1 MKLRLF
7 FTTILVPVDY
17 AMLVAAAFAAYFL
30 RFASGVVEI
39 RPAVSIIPYNWYFL
53 LSLTVPVSW
62 LLIFAITGL
71 YKMEERR
78 FFDDIPKIILACST
92 GVMFVIALI
101 FFNREFFASRFVVL
115 AAWILSIIFVFF
127 GRALVNFIQ
136 HQFKK
141 RGHGA
146 VGVVI
151 LGSGKIAE
159 ILALEYEKNRV
170 LGRKVAASFMVF
182 NEETK
187 NKLKNMRE
195 AGAVEELICAGE
207 LEKSLYNET
216 LRFAEENSL
225 RFKYAADVFS
235 SVFKNLALATVA
247 GVPLV
252 EVRRTRL
259 DGWARIYKRI
269 FDIVGSSV
277 LIVISSPVM
286 AAVALAVKF
295 DKKNPGPVF
304 WSRLDDGSP
313 VKRVGEG
320 GKLFNYFKFRS
331 MRHNTHNM
339 RYNELA
345 GENARLGTPM
355 VKIPNDPRVTGIGHF
370 IRRYSFDELSE
381 FFLVLKGDMS
391 LVGPRPHLPEEVAK
405 YLGHHKKVLSIKPGI
420 TGLAQI
426 SGRADL
432 AFEEEVGL
440 DNYYIENWSLWMDLY
455 VLLKTPFVV
464 LSKKGA
470 Y

>member
-1 MKLRLF
+1 
-7 FTTILVPVDY
+7 
-17 AMLVAAAFAAYFL
+17 MLVAAAFAAYFL
-30 RFASGVVEI
+30 RFSSGFVEI
-39 RPAVSIIPYNWYFL
+39 RPAVSVIPFDWYFL
-53 LSLTVPVSW
+53 LSFTVPVAW
-62 LLIFAITGL
+62 LLIFAIAGL

-78 FFDDIPKIILACST
+78 FFDDIPKIIFACST
-92 GVMFVIALI
+92 GIMFVIALI

-115 AAWILSIIFVFF
+115 AAWVLAIVFVLF

-136 HQFKK
+136 YQFKK
-141 RGHGA
+141 RGYGA
-146 VGVVI
+146 TRVVV

-159 ILALEYEKNRV
+159 ILAAEYAKNRV
-170 LGRKVAASFMVF
+170 LGRVVAAAFSVF
-182 NEETK
+182 DEEAK
-187 NKLKNMRE
+187 NKLKELRE
-195 AGAVEELICAGE
+195 AGMVDELVCAGE
-207 LEKSLYNET
+207 PERALYNEV
-216 LRFAEENSL
+216 LRFAEENNL
-225 RFKYAADVFS
+225 RFRYAADVFS
-235 SVFKNLALATVA
+235 SVFKNIFITMVA

-259 DGWARIYKRI
+259 DGWGRVHKRI
-269 FDIVGSSV
+269 FDIFGSLF
-277 LIVISSPVM
+277 LIVIFSPVL
-286 AAVALAVKF
+286 AVVALAIKS
-295 DKKNPGPVF
+295 DKKNPGSVF

-331 MRHNTHNM
+331 MRTNSHNM

-345 GENARLGTPM
+345 EDNSREGTPM
-355 VKIPNDPRVTGIGHF
+355 VKIKNDPRVTDVGRF
-370 IRRYSFDELSE
+370 IRRWSLDEFPE

-405 YLGHHKKVLSIKPGI
+405 YDSRHKKVLGIKPGV

-432 AFEEEVGL
+432 DFEEEVAL
-440 DNYYIENWSLWMDLY
+440 DNYYIENWSIGKDLY
-455 VLLKTPFVV
+455 ILLKTPFAV